1 MPSEADST
9 HQSVPAEGA
18 EHARGFGGGDPLPGD
33 GRVASE
39 LVFVAGAERG
49 RRRPQGLEPKL
60 PVLVSVARGQ
70 EADRNGFVRVLGH
83 HHSLTPWRWQRLLR
97 VRCLPSQRKRVMG
110 MDVLEIF
117 KDSPKA
123 RTYPAGEVIFRAG
136 DVAHEMYVVIE
147 GTIDIIL
154 DGRNI
159 EELNPGN
166 VFGEMAIVD
175 EAPRSADAVARTDVR
190 VEPIDQEWFKH
201 LIRRSPTFG
210 LHVMGVM
217 AQRLRKH
224 MRPLN

>member
-1 MPSEADST
+1 
-9 HQSVPAEGA
+9 
-18 EHARGFGGGDPLPGD
+18 
-33 GRVASE
+33 
-39 LVFVAGAERG
+39 
-49 RRRPQGLEPKL
+49 
-60 PVLVSVARGQ
+60 
-70 EADRNGFVRVLGH
+70 
-83 HHSLTPWRWQRLLR
+83 
-97 VRCLPSQRKRVMG
+97 

-147 GTIDIIL
+147 GTVDIIL